1 MFSQNDDGPQ
11 GLILAVVF
19 GAIALVLALV
29 VSLAIRQ
36 PAPPAQDTVLAEVMA
51 LVNAPEPLP
60 VELPTTDAAGIAEAA
75 LDAASV
81 TVENG
86 IVKFYFASG
95 KAELATGAGEALAGV
110 ISGAQSGGK
119 LVISGFHDATGNPA
133 KNVELA
139 KQRAFAVRDALKAA
153 GLPEARIEVKK
164 PEQLSVGGSQAEARR
179 VEVSLH

>member
-29 VSLAIRQ
+29 ISIAIRQ
-36 PAPPAQDTVLAEVMA
+36 PTPPAQDTVLAQVIA

-60 VELPTTDAAGIAEAA
+60 VELPATDAAGVAEAA

-95 KAELATGAGEALAGV
+95 KAELAAGAGEALAGLV
-110 ISGAQSGGK
+110 SGAQAGGK
-119 LVISGFHDATGNPA
+119 LMISGFHDATGNPA
-133 KNVELA
+133 KNAELA

-153 GLPEARIEVKK
+153 GIAEGAIVVKK
-164 PEQLSVGGSQAEARR
+164 PEQLSAGGALAEARR